1 MKYNARF
8 INLMLVVF
16 LVVASFSILSYAAED
31 VTEFSTDDRVVESIY
46 KAGEYV
52 SIRHDVNGDILV
64 ACRDFS
70 LTADVLDNVFVA
82 SRTIEISGDI
92 GGDFVGFAED
102 IEFTGGSVGDIRG
115 ACRKLVI
122 NCTVHGDVYF
132 GAEEVIIGPDAI
144 IYGNVYV
151 GADLLDIQGEV
162 HGSVDSKLGRFYLD
176 GIVLGD
182 VEVSI
187 DEDIDI
193 SSDAIIDGD
202 LDINAED
209 EYFVDFSDQVRGRV
223 GTHIEVFDD
232 DDGPS
237 FFFALLK
244 LFMQLITAL
253 ILVLLFNK
261 GLKSGYH
268 KFMSNSGKYVL
279 TGLLGLFLYPLAFV
293 LSIVLV
299 VTIPLGLISL
309 PLFFGS
315 IYVGMIIGCIFIGIF
330 IMQFVFKKEDYSL
343 LLSAMMGVFLIWLI
357 GLIPIAG
364 AVLKFM
370 MILVGTGILFMA
382 MHSLVRKK

>member
-1 MKYNARF
+1 MKFSPRF
-8 INLMLVVF
+8 INLLLAISLVVT
-16 LVVASFSILSYAAED
+16 SFSIISYAAED
-31 VTEFSTDDRVVESIY
+31 VTEFSTDDRVVENVY

-52 SIRHDVNGDILV
+52 SVRHDVNGDVLV

-70 LTADVLDNVFVA
+70 LTADVLDNIFIA
-82 SRTIEISGDI
+82 SRTIEIDGDI

-102 IEFTGGSVGDIRG
+102 IEFINGSVGDIRG
-115 ACRKLVI
+115 GCRKLVI
-122 NCTVHGDVYF
+122 NCTIHGDVFF
-132 GAEEVIIGPDAI
+132 GAEKVIIGPDAV

-162 HGSVDSKLGRFYLD
+162 HGDVNSKLGRFYLD
-176 GIVLGD
+176 GIVLGN

-202 LDINAED
+202 LDINAEE

-223 GTHIEVFDD
+223 GTHIEIFDED
-232 DDGPS
+232 EGPS
-237 FFFALLK
+237 FFFAILK

-253 ILVLLFNK
+253 ILVLLFNQ

-279 TGLLGLFLYPLAFV
+279 TGLLGLFLYPIAFIISMV
-293 LSIVLV
+293 LI

-315 IYVGMIIGCIFIGIF
+315 IYVGMVIGCIFIGIF
-330 IMQFVFKKEDYSL
+330 IMQFVFKKENYSL
-343 LLSAMMGVFLIWLI
+343 MLSAMMGVFLIWLI
-357 GLIPIAG
+357 GLIPVAG
-364 AVLKFM
+364 AILKFL
-370 MILVGTGILFMA
+370 MILVGTGILFMS
-382 MHSLVRKK
+382 MQSLVRKK